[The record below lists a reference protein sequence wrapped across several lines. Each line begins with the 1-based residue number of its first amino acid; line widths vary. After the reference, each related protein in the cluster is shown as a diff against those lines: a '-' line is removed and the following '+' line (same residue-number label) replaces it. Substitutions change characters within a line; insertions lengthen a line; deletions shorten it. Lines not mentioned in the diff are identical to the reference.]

1 MSVFLLE
8 IYYHRTR
15 ATPLRLREGS
25 KTSQKS
31 KGLAIEKK
39 NSKIFQ
45 SKIELNWL
53 DSNYISTL
61 NFCDFLKPSLAQ
73 TSVHISVYQ
82 ILNNEYDI
90 ELVKLCSRSR
100 LLQQKVIL
108 VEM

>member
-8 IYYHRTR
+8 IYYHRTE
-15 ATPLRLREGS
+15 ATPLR
-25 KTSQKS
+25 
-31 KGLAIEKK
+31 I
-39 NSKIFQ
+39 
-45 SKIELNWL
+45 
-53 DSNYISTL
+53 
-61 NFCDFLKPSLAQ
+61 AQ